1 MSAMSLAYAV
11 RAALNKAISEVAGL
25 YVGGAAFS
33 RKRKL
38 PLDTL
43 LHFLIAAEGGSL
55 AKELHRARIEA
66 TPAAVS
72 QRRAEIPPDAFQEVF
87 ERFNVATNHTDAELF
102 RGYRVLA
109 VDGSAVSL
117 PFNPDADSFL
127 RVDTHPRGGYNALH
141 ISPLFDVLNKTF
153 VDLRIQPESCMD
165 EIGALISMIKENDFQ
180 EKTLILADRGYESY
194 NLLAHLLE
202 KPNVAFAVRVKQH
215 HGALREVAR
224 LPMLNLDCDISFTL
238 TTTQT
243 NADKEKRHIYLQV
256 PKKSKAGSKT
266 RQARW
271 DFPSPYPMKLRI
283 VRFMLDSGQFE
294 TIATNLPRDF
304 TPEDI
309 KALYHSRWEIE
320 TAFRNAKYTIGLTNL
335 HGRSDA
341 FCEQE
346 VYAALIAFNLINRVS
361 RAAVIR
367 QPENGVYAYKVN
379 FKMATTLCREY
390 LRTPSA
396 DGEKLLEQIARYSV
410 PIRPDRA
417 DQRKIRPK
425 SFAGFVYRVAA

>member
-1 MSAMSLAYAV
+1 MDSSLDIKT
-11 RAALNKAISEVAGL
+11 ALENAISETAGL
-25 YVGGAAFS
+25 YTNGPAFS
-33 RKRKL
+33 RTRKL
-38 PLDTL
+38 PLNTM

-55 AKELHRARIEA
+55 AKELHRAGIEA

-72 QRRAEIPPDAFQEVF
+72 QRRAEIPSNAFREVF
-87 ERFNVATNHTDAELF
+87 ERFNAATAHTDSETF

-109 VDGSAVSL
+109 VDGSAVNI

-127 RVDTHPRGGYNALH
+127 RVDTHPKGGYNALH
-141 ISPLFDVLNKTF
+141 IIPLFDVLNKTF
-153 VDLRIQPESCMD
+153 VDLTIQPESRMD
-165 EIGALISMIKENDFQ
+165 EIGALIGMLKENGFQ
-180 EKTLILADRGYESY
+180 DKTLILADRGYESY

-224 LPMLNLDCDISFTL
+224 LPMLELDCDISFTL
-238 TTTQT
+238 STTQT

-271 DFPSPYPMKLRI
+271 YFPSPYPMRLRI
-283 VRFMLDSGQFE
+283 VRFALDSGQFE

-304 TPEDI
+304 SPEDI

-335 HGRSDA
+335 HGRCDA

-346 VYAALIAFNLINRVS
+346 VYAALIAFNFVS
-361 RAAVIR
+361 RISRTAVIR

-379 FKMATTLCREY
+379 FKMATALCREY
-390 LRTPSA
+390 MRTPGA
-396 DGEKLLEQIARYSV
+396 DGTKLLTQIARHSV
-410 PIRPDRA
+410 PIRPGRA
-417 DQRKIRPK
+417 DGRKIRPK
-425 SFAGFVYRVAA
+425 SFTGFVYRVAA

>member
-1 MSAMSLAYAV
+1 MDSSLDIKT
-11 RAALNKAISEVAGL
+11 ALENAISETAGL
-25 YVGGAAFS
+25 YTNGPAFS
-33 RKRKL
+33 RTRKL
-38 PLDTL
+38 PLNTM

-55 AKELHRARIEA
+55 AKELHRAGIEA

-72 QRRAEIPPDAFQEVF
+72 QRRAEIPSNAFREVF
-87 ERFNVATNHTDAELF
+87 ERFNAATAHTDSETF

-109 VDGSAVSL
+109 VDGSAVNI

-127 RVDTHPRGGYNALH
+127 RVDTHPKGGYNALH
-141 ISPLFDVLNKTF
+141 IIPLFDVLNKTF
-153 VDLRIQPESCMD
+153 VDLTIQPESRMD
-165 EIGALISMIKENDFQ
+165 EIGALIGMLKENGFQ
-180 EKTLILADRGYESY
+180 DKTLILADRGYESY

-224 LPMLNLDCDISFTL
+224 LPMLELDCDISFTL
-238 TTTQT
+238 STTQT

-271 DFPSPYPMKLRI
+271 DFPSPYPMRLRI
-283 VRFMLDSGQFE
+283 VRFALDSGQFE

-304 TPEDI
+304 SPEDI

-335 HGRSDA
+335 HGRCDA

-346 VYAALIAFNLINRVS
+346 VYAALIAFNFVS
-361 RAAVIR
+361 RISRTAVIR

-379 FKMATTLCREY
+379 FKMATALCGEY
-390 LRTPSA
+390 MRTPGA
-396 DGEKLLEQIARYSV
+396 DGTKLLTQIARHSV
-410 PIRPDRA
+410 PIRPGRA
-417 DQRKIRPK
+417 DGRKIRPK
-425 SFAGFVYRVAA
+425 SFTGFVYRVAA